1 MPNSLSSCGVAHLRP
16 SAALALVLGGLLA
29 ACGAAAGAAD
39 HAAANAAGATAATAN
54 TAASNAAATG
64 AATASVAT
72 ADTKTSPAARLIE
85 LGVPVSSK
93 PVRERPGWRPP
104 HIVLVS
110 EQLHELLPQLKQAAP
125 GVKLIEFPTATASD
139 IAAADALI
147 GICSDEVLGQ
157 AKRLEWIQWAAAG
170 VERCVHQPLVRERGL
185 LVTNAQ
191 RVAGPSMAEHV
202 LAMMLALSRHLGDF
216 LRAQQQAHW
225 VKDEAPELEDLEGRT
240 LLVVGLGGIGTE
252 VARRAHAFGMRVIA
266 TRASG
271 HSGPD
276 FVSYVGTPDELL
288 KLAQQ
293 ADFVANC
300 APLTKE
306 TTGIFNREFFAA
318 LKPGAY
324 FLSVGRGRSTV
335 TADLIAALGSGRLA
349 GAGLDVTDPEPL
361 PADSPLWRLPN
372 VIITPHISGNSPA
385 TEEQYATL
393 LTENLRRYVAGEPM
407 LAVVDVERG
416 Y

>member
-1 MPNSLSSCGVAHLRP
+1 MQSSSSPCGVRP
-16 SAALALVLGGLLA
+16 SRPGAALALILGGLLA
-29 ACGAAAGAAD
+29 AAGAAAAVQPVAANTAGAPTAE
-39 HAAANAAGATAATAN
+39 ANAA
-54 TAASNAAATG
+54 SPNAAATHTPNPS
-64 AATASVAT
+64 AATADAR
-72 ADTKTSPAARLIE
+72 TSAVARLIE
-85 LGVPVSSK
+85 LGVPVAAQ
-93 PVRERPGWRPP
+93 PVRERPGWHAP

-110 EQLHELLPQLKQAAP
+110 EQLRDLLPQLKQAAP
-125 GVKLIEFPTATASD
+125 GVQLIELPAASARD
-139 IAAADALI
+139 IADADATI
-147 GICSDEVLGQ
+147 GVCSPEVLEKAQ
-157 AKRLEWIQWAAAG
+157 RLEWIQWSAAG
-170 VERCVHQPLVRERGL
+170 VERCVHQPLVRERRV
-185 LVTNAQ
+185 LVTNSQ
-191 RVAGPSMAEHV
+191 RVAAPSMAEHV
-202 LAMMLALSRHLGDF
+202 LAMMLALSRHMSYF

-225 VKDEAPELEDLEGRT
+225 VKDEAPALEDLEGKT

-288 KLAQQ
+288 KLAKE
-293 ADFVANC
+293 ADFVVNS
-300 APLTKE
+300 APLTPG
-306 TTGIFNREFFAA
+306 TTAIFNREFFAA
-318 LKPGAY
+318 LKAGAY
-324 FLSVGRGRSTV
+324 FVSVGRGRSTV
-335 TADLIAALGSGRLA
+335 TADLIAALESGKLA

-385 TEEQYATL
+385 TDEQYTLL

-407 LAVVDVERG
+407 LAVVNVERG

>member
-16 SAALALVLGGLLA
+16 SAALALLLGGLLA
-29 ACGAAAGAAD
+29 AGGAAAGAGAAD

-54 TAASNAAATG
+54 TAASNVAATS
-64 AATASVAT
+64 AAT

-85 LGVPVSSK
+85 LGIPVSSK

-125 GVKLIEFPTATASD
+125 GVKLIEFPTATAGD

-288 KLAQQ
+288 KLAHE
-293 ADFVANC
+293 ADFLANC

-335 TADLIAALGSGRLA
+335 TADLIAALASGRLA